1 MSTSAAVLD
10 HTCIASTTLRRSGGS
25 MVKPPLLGRRRARFL
40 FYCWNL
46 GRLCGRLGRLFGSP
60 FLFAPALVVVRRAHV
75 TTPPPLALLRAS
87 VDAAPPPVGD
97 RGGIVPFPWA
107 PAAAAAA
114 APAANITAGQ
124 AANAQVVIGLQ
135 AANGVG
141 PTCLFPTSFDEVTL
155 AHAAAPQS
163 PALLLTS

>member
-10 HTCIASTTLRRSGGS
+10 HTCIASTTLQRSGGS

-40 FYCWNL
+40 FYCWSL
-46 GRLCGRLGRLFGSP
+46 GRLCGRLGRLFGRP

-75 TTPPPLALLRAS
+75 TTPSPLALLRAS